1 MEPKKISFGFSK
13 IQKKPNVLSAT
24 SVKEDNK
31 VELIKCLEG
40 QTIKLVEE
48 KPKEE
53 AKPLV
58 IPMKESTRTAAAL
71 ASLKARHDILNGII
85 APQSDENNSD
95 SKPKEVSL
103 ENETIEQRAARELL
117 QSVTKTEENGTD
129 DGKSAIAIPKPDELP
144 LDGAKE
150 STFDDYESTPITQF
164 GYAMLRGM
172 GWKDEPKS
180 KDDKKDLMEP
190 FVRPKGMGLGAD
202 KIAKPKPL
210 LIPPDAN
217 ETLEI
222 KKNACVKILA
232 GKHKDLYG
240 QLRLFELRFCWEIY

>member
-1 MEPKKISFGFSK
+1 MLGRADDQACRVCLPRFFVLVQNSK
-13 IQKKPNVLSAT
+13 DVFVSR
-24 SVKEDNK
+24 
-31 VELIKCLEG
+31 
-40 QTIKLVEE
+40 E

-71 ASLKARHDILNGII
+71 ASLKARHDILNGIT

-172 GWKDEPKS
+172 GWKDEPKG

-240 QLRLFELRFCWEIY
+240 QVSTIFSTKFKRFLKPKPVDF